1 MFLLTG
7 SSRTSLASLRT
18 NGFNVLGNGGSSN
31 LTSNVTD
38 PPSTPGN
45 VNAYESLNHLLD
57 CCILYYYAVAHK
69 YLIMVIG
76 CHQFRQSYIYPLSI
90 FNVKIAD
97 LRDSIGTFSEILRE
111 TNETH
116 EELQRTMETVSS
128 DSMISST
135 HGNVLKD
142 LHEKLSERKRVFLK
156 RSTELAR
163 KQAWYRSVALGKH
176 RRDLLCWMLRAIL
189 KTLKA
194 SFSSRI
200 LME

>member
-1 MFLLTG
+1 M
-7 SSRTSLASLRT
+7 
-18 NGFNVLGNGGSSN
+18 
-31 LTSNVTD
+31 
-38 PPSTPGN
+38 
-45 VNAYESLNHLLD
+45 
-57 CCILYYYAVAHK
+57 
-69 YLIMVIG
+69 
-76 CHQFRQSYIYPLSI
+76 
-90 FNVKIAD
+90 
-97 LRDSIGTFSEILRE
+97 RE

-128 DSMISST
+128 DSMINST

-189 KTLKA
+189 RTLKA
-194 SFSSRI
+194 SLFPK
-200 LME
+200 LLLF